1 MQYVPSITMPAL
13 TLMGIMHFRTYLSL
27 RSVHGMYTVLTV
39 GMKFMDRRGIVLWKL
54 VGIYSH
60 ILALVATLYIVTIA
74 R

>member
-1 MQYVPSITMPAL
+1 MPAL
-13 TLMGIMHFRTYLSL
+13 ALMGIMHFRTYLSL
-27 RSVHGMYTVLTV
+27 LSVHGMCTVLTV

-60 ILALVATLYIVTIA
+60 ILELVATLHIVTIA